1 MTASAKVY
9 GGNLAGRWRA
19 ILACRSFAEFNR
31 ATGIS
36 RDFACETRNR
46 EEIAQA
52 MSKPGTLFVRHY
64 TRAEKDNPWTE
75 RERDDQPP
83 KSGWQRLSADRV

>member
-1 MTASAKVY
+1 LTARFKVY

-36 RDFACETRNR
+36 RDFGCETGNAA
-46 EEIAQA
+46 EITQA
-52 MSKPGTLFVRHY
+52 MAAPGTLFVRSL
-64 TRAEKDNPWTE
+64 ALPVLPNKDNPWIQ
-75 RERDDQPP
+75 RKRDDQP
-83 KSGWQRLSADRV
+83 